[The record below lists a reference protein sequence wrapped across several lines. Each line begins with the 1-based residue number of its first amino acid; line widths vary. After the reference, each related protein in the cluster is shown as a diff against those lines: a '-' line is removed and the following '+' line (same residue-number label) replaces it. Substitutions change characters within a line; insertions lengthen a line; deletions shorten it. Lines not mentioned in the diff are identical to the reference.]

1 MTLQEL
7 LANRPV
13 LHMSGEGR
21 PMEMGVPDEM
31 LEMLDTHATP
41 DSTTLETGCG
51 LSTIFFAAKGTRHL
65 TITPAR
71 REFEEVERFC
81 RERGVST
88 SKISFHE
95 GPSERVLPTLET
107 PPLDIVLIDG
117 RHGFP
122 APMID
127 WFYTAGNLKVGGLMV
142 IDDIWL
148 WSCLVLKDVM
158 SEQPEWE
165 HVTDIGQRTS
175 IFRKLKEGSEWL
187 EWTAQPYVV
196 RSGYVHRV
204 GDQYMFL
211 PPALPVDTS
220 TPLTRALQHIRRG
233 EVGTLTKK
241 VARRLRMTG
250 G

>member
-7 LANRPV
+7 LANRPII
-13 LHMSGEGR
+13 HITSEGL
-21 PMEMGVPDEM
+21 PMEMGVPNEM
-31 LEMLDTHATP
+31 LELLDAHVTP

-71 REFEEVERFC
+71 REFEEVERYC

-88 SKISFHE
+88 SKVSFHE
-95 GPSERVLPTLET
+95 GPSERVLPTLEM

-127 WFYTAGNLKVGGLMV
+127 WFYTAGRLKVGGLMIV
-142 IDDIWL
+142 DDIWL
-148 WSCLVLKDVM
+148 WPCLVLKNVM

-165 HVTDIGQRTS
+165 HVTDIARRTS
-175 IFRKLKEGSEWL
+175 VFRKLEEGSEWL
-187 EWTAQPYVV
+187 EWTDQPYVI
-196 RSGYVHRV
+196 RSGFVHRV
-204 GDQYMFL
+204 GDRYEFL
-211 PPALPVDTS
+211 PPSPPADTS
-220 TPLTRALQHIRRG
+220 TPLTRALGHIRRG

-241 VARRLRMTG
+241 VARRLRMI
-250 G
+250 